1 MVQDARESVQGKG
14 PRLLSCQ
21 RQNKILVVSNKIKG
35 FISVSVL
42 ILDRD
47 SDFLQFLL
55 MQDYPMSLFSLSTW
69 SIFWA
74 GLVKGTND

>member
-1 MVQDARESVQGKG
+1 MVQDARGGVQGKG

-21 RQNKILVVSNKIKG
+21 RQNKVLVVSNKIKG

-55 MQDYPMSLFSLSTW
+55 MQDYPDVLVFTVHLFNLLGW
-69 SIFWA
+69 I
-74 GLVKGTND
+74 GKGNQ